1 MSTWRQLL
9 VSEDGKSKMADWMTT
24 DGAQSSNLAPFSHG
38 KVGAVAIVLTFL
50 AAFFLSLTLRAQKET
65 DEIEDITS
73 RYEFLNAGD
82 TLALLDEEGKLK
94 GYADVLQGEEESD
107 SVLSY
112 PITIGSRKKKNVEF
126 KTAKVHQKYFRFTG
140 TVERGSG
147 HEEPDPDF
155 WRLVG
160 DLEIVTTKGDTG
172 EEFSQRM
179 HVVFKSKGREE
190 EGEE

>member
-1 MSTWRQLL
+1 MAQLL
-9 VSEDGKSKMADWMTT
+9 VSEDGKSEMADCLTA
-24 DGAQSSNLAPFSHG
+24 DSSRSSDLALLSRG
-38 KVGAVAIVLTFL
+38 RVAGMAIVLTLL
-50 AAFFLSLTLRAQKET
+50 AAIGLPETLRAQKET
-65 DEIEDITS
+65 EEIEDITG
-73 RYEFLNAGD
+73 RYQFLNAGD

-112 PITIGSRKKKNVEF
+112 PITIGSRKKKNIEF

-160 DLEIVTTKGDTG
+160 DLEIVTTKGETG

-179 HVVFKSKGREE
+179 HVVFKSKGREQEVE
-190 EGEE
+190 E